1 MALVEKKKET
11 QVPKNTLIG
20 DIDKSLSTSMTVKD
34 IKILMEKLG
43 MDKNYSWRENKLGN
57 LTAWKV

>member
-1 MALVEKKKET
+1 MNMIEKKKET
-11 QVPKNTLIG
+11 QIPKNTLIAE
-20 DIDKSLSTSMTVKD
+20 IDKSLSTSMTVKD

>member
-11 QVPKNTLIG
+11 QIPKNTLIAE
-20 DIDKSLSTSMTVKD
+20 IDKSLSTSMTVKD

-43 MDKNYSWRENKLGN
+43 MDKNYSWRDNKLGN

>member
-1 MALVEKKKET
+1 MNMIEKKKET
-11 QVPKNTLIG
+11 QVPKNTLIAE
-20 DIDKSLSTSMTVKD
+20 IDKSLSTSMTVKD

>member
-11 QVPKNTLIG
+11 QIPKNTLIAE
-20 DIDKSLSTSMTVKD
+20 IDKSLSTSMTVKD

>member
-11 QVPKNTLIG
+11 QVPKDKLIG
-20 DIDKSLSTSMTVKD
+20 AIDKSLSTSMTVKD

-57 LTAWKV
+57 LTAWKI